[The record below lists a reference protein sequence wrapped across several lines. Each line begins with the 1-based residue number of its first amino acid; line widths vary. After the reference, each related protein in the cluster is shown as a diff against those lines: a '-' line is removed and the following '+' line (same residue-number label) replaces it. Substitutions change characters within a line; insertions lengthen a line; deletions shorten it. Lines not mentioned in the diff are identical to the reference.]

1 MTEKT
6 DRRQFIR
13 LCGRTAAAM
22 AVARA
27 AGHRV
32 IAPAF
37 ALENPPRVR
46 LVRTDG
52 SPLKAKDLPLHA
64 NWIFHYP
71 YHSSPALLIKLDDPA
86 PPTEVEDKDGKAY
99 TWPGGVGPDK
109 NIVAYA
115 AICAH
120 ALSYD
125 SKETAFL
132 NYRRERNQM
141 TGHGRVI
148 TCCAHASVYDPA
160 AGAKVL
166 AGPAKFPLA
175 AVLLEHRAETDE
187 LFAVGLI
194 GSELYGE
201 FFKAYRKELRKAFGR
216 SRYKKMVKGDVVA
229 MPVKDYSE
237 DAIKC

>member
-1 MTEKT
+1 MSKST
-6 DRRQFIR
+6 DRRDFIK
-13 LCGRTAAAM
+13 LCGKTAAAV
-22 AVARA
+22 AVAKA
-27 AGHRV
+27 AGSTLM
-32 IAPAF
+32 APAF
-37 ALENPPRVR
+37 ALENAPRVR
-46 LVRTDG
+46 LVKKDG
-52 SPLKAKDLPLHA
+52 SPLKAKELPLYA

-71 YHSSPALLIKLDDPA
+71 YHSSPVLLIKLDDPA
-86 PPTEVEDKDGKAY
+86 PATEVEDKDGKAY
-99 TWPGGVGPDK
+99 KWPGGVGPEK

-132 NYRRERNQM
+132 NYRRKRNQM

-175 AVLLEHRAETDE
+175 SVLLEHKADTDE
-187 LFAVGLI
+187 LFAVGLM

-216 SRYKKMVKGDVVA
+216 GKYKKMVEGDVVA
-229 MPVKDYSE
+229 MPVAEYSE
-237 DAIKC
+237 DAIEC